1 MLQVTLGGSICT
13 ELLSNQ
19 GWNPMYR
26 LEQILVDVSPRSPR
40 STAPLPGTLLTT
52 VPVTVPVPIFVCV
65 KSL

>member
-26 LEQILVDVSPRSPR
+26 LEQILVDVSPRS
-40 STAPLPGTLLTT
+40 TAPLPGTLLTT